1 MPSRRNMIE
10 MTHEETKEFVETG
23 WTLQVASIG
32 SNGWPH
38 LVAMWYGIIDEKIHF
53 TTYAKAQ
60 KVLNLKR
67 DPRITVMLESGTEY
81 SKIKGLVIEGNADVV
96 ENDPDLVM
104 AVQDATGRK
113 RSPQRGRAGGDADG
127 QRTAPAAGIEAG
139 GGADQPDAHLLVGPR
154 EAGRPLL
161 GGASVSA
168 SQPLSLRPLAVER
181 ERGSSAPQEAR

>member
-1 MPSRRNMIE
+1 
-10 MTHEETKEFVETG
+10 
-23 WTLQVASIG
+23 
-32 SNGWPH
+32 
-38 LVAMWYGIIDEKIHF
+38 MWYGIIDEKIHF

-113 RSPQRGRAGGDADG
+113 RSPNAGAQAATPMDNEQRRRQASKRAVVRINPTRIYSWDHAK
-127 QRTAPAAGIEAG
+127 
-139 GGADQPDAHLLVGPR
+139 
-154 EAGRPLL
+154 L
-161 GGASVSA
+161 GG
-168 SQPLSLRPLAVER
+168 RY
-181 ERGSSAPQEAR
+181 

>member
-10 MTHEETKEFVETG
+10 MTHEEIKEFVETG

-67 DPRITVMLESGTEY
+67 DPRITVMLENGTEY

-113 RSPQRGRAGGDADG
+113 RSPNAGAQAATPMDNDQRRRQASKRAVVRINPTRIYSWDHAK
-127 QRTAPAAGIEAG
+127 
-139 GGADQPDAHLLVGPR
+139 
-154 EAGRPLL
+154 L
-161 GGASVSA
+161 GG
-168 SQPLSLRPLAVER
+168 RY
-181 ERGSSAPQEAR
+181 